1 MITFLALSLLVI
13 LHELG
18 HFISAKLFGVRVE
31 EFGLGIPPK
40 AKVIGKWGGT
50 EYTLNWLPLGGFVRL
65 YGEQGELSPLEELNP
80 LSRKVSFTHKP
91 TWQRAI
97 ILSAGIVSNLL
108 IGIAIFSV
116 IYTVIGIPQQ
126 VGEQVV
132 ISQVAPGSPADLAG
146 MVPGQVVVKIK
157 DQAITNS
164 DQFVS
169 LITDS
174 KGEQVSLYLSEVQ
187 SDGTTSL
194 ESNVVIVT
202 PRENPPEGEGS
213 LGVAVATVPIM
224 KYDKKPWYSAPF
236 YGAVEGIKESYL
248 WSREIFSGIVAL
260 FGNLITGKIP
270 DGLSGPIGVVRVG
283 NEAQGAGLLVY
294 LRFVAIISINL
305 GIFNLFPIPALD
317 GGRLAFLVVEKIV
330 GKRRVA
336 KVEGWVNGI
345 GFLLLIG
352 LLIIV
357 TFLDL
362 TTTMN

>member
-18 HFISAKLFGVRVE
+18 HFITAKLFGVRVE
-31 EFGLGIPPK
+31 EFGLGLPPK
-40 AKVIGKWGGT
+40 AKTLGKWHGT

-65 YGEQGELSPLEELNP
+65 YGEQGELSTLEEINP
-80 LSRKVSFTHKP
+80 LSRKVAFTHKP
-91 TWQRAI
+91 IWQRAI

-132 ISQVAPGSPADLAG
+132 ISKVVPGSPADLSG
-146 MVPGQVVVKIK
+146 MIPGQVVVRVK
-157 DQAITNS
+157 DQEIATS
-164 DQFVS
+164 DQFVTI
-169 LITDS
+169 ITDS
-174 KGEQVSLYLSEVQ
+174 KGEQVNLYLAKVQ
-187 SDGTTSL
+187 PDGTTTP
-194 ESNVVIVT
+194 ESEVVVVT
-202 PRENPPEGEGS
+202 PRENPPEGEGA

-260 FGNLITGKIP
+260 FGNLVTGQIP
-270 DGLSGPIGVVRVG
+270 EGLSGPIGVVRVG
-283 NEAQGAGLLVY
+283 NEAQGAGILVY

-317 GGRLAFLVVEKIV
+317 GGRLAFLVIEKIV
-330 GKRRVA
+330 GKRHVA
-336 KVEGWVNGI
+336 KVEGYINGV

-352 LLIIV
+352 LLILV
-357 TFLDL
+357 TILDIL
-362 TTTMN
+362 